1 LSYVN
6 DHKILSQPFNLP
18 HIPDS
23 RAISESKANLAA
35 SNRVSTYQSGGGQDG
50 GWARTSQIFAMV
62 PS

>member
-1 LSYVN
+1 
-6 DHKILSQPFNLP
+6 LP

-23 RAISESKANLAA
+23 RAISESKSNLAA
-35 SNRVSTYQSGGGQDG
+35 SNRVTTYQIGVCQDG

>member
-1 LSYVN
+1 
-6 DHKILSQPFNLP
+6 LP